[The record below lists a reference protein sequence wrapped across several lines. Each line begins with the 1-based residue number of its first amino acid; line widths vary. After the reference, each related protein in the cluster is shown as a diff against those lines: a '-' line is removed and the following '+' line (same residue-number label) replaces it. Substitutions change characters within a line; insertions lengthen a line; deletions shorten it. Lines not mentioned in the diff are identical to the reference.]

1 MWQLQAL
8 LAQDRI
14 REQLDEARRARL
26 LRVDQEW
33 AAARSQRSAVPTR
46 RVPDLTD
53 LRVGGIA
60 KP

>member
-1 MWQLQAL
+1 MWQLHAL

-14 REQLDEARRARL
+14 REQLDEARRARM

-33 AAARSQRSAVPTR
+33 AMARSVRNVQTR
-46 RVPDLTD
+46 RPGDLTD
-53 LRVGGIA
+53 LRVASIA